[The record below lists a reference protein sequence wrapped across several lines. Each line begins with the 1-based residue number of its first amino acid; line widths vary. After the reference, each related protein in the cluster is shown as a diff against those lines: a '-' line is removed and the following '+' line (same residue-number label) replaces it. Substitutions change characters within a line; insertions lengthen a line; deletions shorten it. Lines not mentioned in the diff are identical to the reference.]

1 MQAISVYEIGG
12 LFNYDD
18 ITLENKSRSE
28 ERELNGTQEVF
39 STEMFVIE
47 TNGNYV

>member
-18 ITLENKSRSE
+18 ITLENKSRGE
-28 ERELNGTQEVF
+28 ER
-39 STEMFVIE
+39 
-47 TNGNYV
+47 